1 MQAATDHKDATRLV
15 YFAFD
20 LLFIDGENLTALPLV
35 ERKDRLKKLLR
46 RAPKNI
52 YFVDHV
58 IGNGQAFYDATCKHA
73 AEGIV
78 SKRIDAPYK
87 PGDRGIWR
95 KVKCINEDEF
105 VVVGFTNPEGRR
117 PYLGALLLGYYT
129 PDGDLIYAGRAGTGM
144 NEAELKRLYGKLKPL
159 ETKKMTVS
167 EPPPRT
173 NRFGSPLKLSEV
185 HWIKPTQ
192 VAQVRYLTW
201 TADGFCGRSSI
212 SAYAPISRRGRSS
225 GSARYDLSN
234 ASRTKP
240 IRLGKSR
247 KSASVRV
254 FFCLRFNLLRQLT
267 YQRLCDDRPAARL
280 LFPSAPDLC
289 IGAPCERCTC
299 PCRGTTRALPL
310 RAARAGRY
318 ALPGARRRD
327 RPRPRPRGARSSGDR
342 ALAF

>member
-1 MQAATDHKDATRLV
+1 MPAERPEPPRFIRSQESPPAGDGWAHELKFDGYRLHLRVADKQAKLLTRTGLDWTAKYEAVAVALAKLAAHAAYIDGELCAIRPDGTTSFSDLQAATDHKDATQLV

-20 LLFIDGENLTALPLV
+20 LLFIDGENLTMLPLV

-78 SKRIDAPYK
+78 SRVDAPYK

-95 KVKCINEDEF
+95 KVKCVNEDEF

-129 PDGDLIYAGRAGTGM
+129 PGGDLIYAGRAGTGM

-173 NRFGSPLKLSEV
+173 NRFASPLKLSEV

-201 TADGFCGRSSI
+201 TGDG
-212 SAYAPISRRGRSS
+212 
-225 GSARYDLSN
+225 
-234 ASRTKP
+234 
-240 IRLGKSR
+240 
-247 KSASVRV
+247 
-254 FFCLRFNLLRQLT
+254 LLRQVVYL
-267 YQRLCDDRPAARL
+267 
-280 LFPSAPDLC
+280 
-289 IGAPCERCTC
+289 G
-299 PCRGTTRALPL
+299 L
-310 RAARAGRY
+310 RADKPPRQVVRE
-318 ALPGARRRD
+318 
-327 RPRPRPRGARSSGDR
+327 RPV
-342 ALAF
+342 